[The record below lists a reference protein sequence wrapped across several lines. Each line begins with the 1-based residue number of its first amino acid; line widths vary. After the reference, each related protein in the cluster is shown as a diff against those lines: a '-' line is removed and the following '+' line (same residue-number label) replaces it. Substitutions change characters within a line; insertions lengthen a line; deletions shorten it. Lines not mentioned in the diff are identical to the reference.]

1 MRRVYAISDVIFDYL
16 YQKVESVKG
25 YRFISTFL
33 VFIFI
38 LSVFLTF
45 LNNNLNISDSVSK
58 YLPDSYFFAVE
69 SVFKLLLAIEII
81 EMVFVLSHSITNSI
95 AKQFEILSLIL
106 LRQGFKEFAQ
116 VDLPILPEIIIEHAG
131 NILTDIFG
139 ALIIFAGV
147 LIFTRMQKHE
157 KITKTTEDNKNFISA
172 KKGLAVFM
180 IFAFIGIGIY
190 DIVLYF
196 NGAET
201 FKFFSMFYTVLIF
214 TDILIVIIALR
225 YNHLYCVV
233 FRNTGFAVATIL
245 IRFAL
250 SLPQFYNAAMGIISV
265 IFVIG
270 ISIIYNKFM
279 HREIQKS
286 TKN

>member
-131 NILTDIFG
+131 NILTNIFG

-157 KITKTTEDNKNFISA
+157 KITKTTEEPECLFLLACKNMKKLQKQQKIIKISYRQ
-172 KKGLAVFM
+172 KKV
-180 IFAFIGIGIY
+180 
-190 DIVLYF
+190 
-196 NGAET
+196 
-201 FKFFSMFYTVLIF
+201 
-214 TDILIVIIALR
+214 
-225 YNHLYCVV
+225 
-233 FRNTGFAVATIL
+233 
-245 IRFAL
+245 
-250 SLPQFYNAAMGIISV
+250 
-265 IFVIG
+265 
-270 ISIIYNKFM
+270 
-279 HREIQKS
+279 
-286 TKN
+286 